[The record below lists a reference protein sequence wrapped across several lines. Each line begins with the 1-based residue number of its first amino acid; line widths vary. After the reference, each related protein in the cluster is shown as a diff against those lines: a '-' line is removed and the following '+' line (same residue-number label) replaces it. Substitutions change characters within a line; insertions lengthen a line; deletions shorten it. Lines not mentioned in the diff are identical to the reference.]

1 MLLKSDWTETVQA
14 NRALI
19 EENILTD
26 IDIPQSKTWQERTK
40 HIKNLFPNPNFPIE
54 GFESFREILYYLW
67 RIITSMRHYD
77 VIVTA
82 NIKLAQLV
90 AFYRTLFFIR
100 KPKQIVLELM
110 LDEEASGLIWKLK
123 VKFQR
128 FLFSSVDLVFVS
140 STREIETYSRRLQIP
155 LEKFRFLPF
164 HTNIIHPRRLG
175 ENEGF
180 ILSAGKTGRDYAI
193 LVDALRGTNI
203 NAVIVS
209 DDFHLQGID
218 IPANITVRKNILYSE
233 YLTLLEKSRFV
244 VVPLKKLVKSTGQ
257 VVILEAM
264 SLGKPVIA
272 TETVGTLDYIE
283 NGTTGILVPPGDKRA
298 LRKAIH
304 DLIRSPSLE
313 EDLARN
319 GLEKVRRDHTFE
331 SYVGR
336 ILHAAEELVRET
348 QPNLWEAS

>member
-1 MLLKSDWTETVQA
+1 MNLTTEEVM
-14 NRALI
+14 NRNNI
-19 EENILTD
+19 NILTD
-26 IDIPQSKTWQERTK
+26 IGIPQSKTWQDRTK
-40 HIKNLFPNPNFPIE
+40 RIKELFPHPDFPID
-54 GFESFREILYYLW
+54 GFESPKEILYYLC
-67 RIITSMRHYD
+67 RFITSMRHYD

-82 NIKLAQLV
+82 NIKLAQFV
-90 AFYRTLFFIR
+90 ALYRSLFFIR

-123 VKFQR
+123 VIFQR
-128 FLFSSVDLVFVS
+128 LLFSSVDLVFVS
-140 STREIETYSRRLQIP
+140 STREVESYSRRLRIP
-155 LEKFRFLPF
+155 PEKFRFIPF
-164 HTNIIHPRRLG
+164 HTDIINPRRVG

-180 ILSAGKTGRDYAI
+180 ILSAGKTGRDYAV
-193 LVDALRGTNI
+193 LAEALRGTDTNG
-203 NAVIVS
+203 VIVS
-209 DDFHLQGID
+209 DDYHLQGID
-218 IPANITVRKNILYSE
+218 IPANITVRKNIPYSE
-233 YLTLLEKSRFV
+233 YLTLMEKSRLV

-264 SLGKPVIA
+264 GLGKPVIA

-283 NGTTGILVPPGDKRA
+283 NGITGILVPVGDKGA

-304 DLIRSPSLE
+304 DLIRNPSLE

-336 ILHAAEELVRET
+336 ILLAAEELVQET
-348 QPNLWEAS
+348 QPNLREG

>member
-1 MLLKSDWTETVQA
+1 MILPV
-14 NRALI
+14 
-19 EENILTD
+19 EEVVNKNNIKILTD
-26 IDIPQSKTWQERTK
+26 IDIPQSKTWGDRTK
-40 HIKNLFPNPNFPIE
+40 NIKDLFPHQNILID
-54 GFESFREILYYLW
+54 GSESSKEILYYLW
-67 RIITSMRHYD
+67 RFVTSMRQYD

-90 AFYRTLFFIR
+90 ALYRFLFFIR

-110 LDEEASGLIWKLK
+110 LDEEASGWIWKLK

-128 FLFSSVDLVFVS
+128 LLFSSVDLVFVS
-140 STREIETYSRRLQIP
+140 STREVETYSRRLRIP
-155 LEKFRFLPF
+155 PEKFRFIPF
-164 HTNIIHPRRLG
+164 HTNIINPRRLG

-180 ILSAGKTGRDYAI
+180 ILSAGKTGRDYAV
-193 LVDALRGTNI
+193 LNEALRGTDMK
-203 NAVIVS
+203 AVIVS
-209 DDFHLQGID
+209 DDYHLKGID
-218 IPANITVRKNILYSE
+218 ISANITVRKNIPYSE
-233 YLTLLEKSRFV
+233 YLTILEKSRLV
-244 VVPLKKLVKSTGQ
+244 VVPLTKHVMSTGQ

-264 SLGKPVIA
+264 ALGKPVIA

-283 NGTTGILVPPGDKRA
+283 NGITGILVPIGDKGA

-336 ILHAAEELVRET
+336 ILLAAEELVRET
-348 QPNLWEAS
+348 QPNLREVS